1 MEMTKIVA
9 SLMLSTALLPMI
21 SSKAT
26 TTKDSATST
35 TERVQPVASSTSE
48 QMTTLKTNS
57 TSTSATAETAAST
70 APASAATATSTA
82 TTSAESTSTSVTS
95 DAAAESV
102 GASQA
107 PVSAESAATTA
118 SAATE
123 TTSSAAA
130 SAAPTN
136 DTSSTVASMAPTND
150 TSSTVASTAPT
161 NDTSSTAASTAPVS
175 DASSATVST
184 APAKDTGSTAASTA
198 SANDATSAVAST
210 APTKNTTSAA
220 ASTAPTGDTSSTAS
234 VDVTSTAPVKTPTS
248 VAGTP
253 ALQPTSTIQNSVGKA
268 VSAPQQLKPVMES
281 AQTTNAINYYMVRT
295 TSGATRIVS
304 EQEFLNAIKAGAIE
318 TWRKYRVLPSVTAAQ
333 AILESGWGKSQL
345 AQSGYNL
352 FGIKGSYNGQSV
364 YFKTNEW
371 NGSQYITVT
380 AAFRKYPSWAASLE
394 DHGAFLV
401 ENSRYAN
408 LLGLTDYR
416 RVATLMQQDGYA
428 TSPTYASSLINLI
441 QQYGLQAWDQEA
453 LSGQPS
459 DYHVTA
465 ESGRYKFTKPT
476 SIHVAADKNSAVVG
490 TYESGQTV
498 YYNAKVQVGGQT
510 WLQYLAYSGG
520 LHYVLINEVATTAPA
535 PSTPAPTTPADGL
548 PNSGTFK
555 FSRETNIRNGA
566 SKSAGIVGT
575 YGAGQ
580 TVRYNGK
587 VQAGGL
593 TWLRYVAYSGA
604 THYVAVS
611 GDFVAAAPKPQVQKV
626 SGAYRF
632 TRTTAIKTAA
642 NSGAQTVGTYGA
654 GETVYYNAKVTV
666 GNQTWLRY
674 KSYSGATHYVL
685 VSDVAATNNVAKPQV
700 TATKGAYRFTKPT
713 AIKAAADRNAR
724 TVGTYYT
731 GNTVYYNAK
740 VTVNG
745 QTWLRYQSYSG
756 ATHYVEIDGGAPT
769 ATTTSPVTA
778 TRGSFR
784 FSTTTNIRTAPST
797 HAARVGEYYPG
808 DVVYYD
814 GKVRAEG
821 YTWLRYL
828 SRSGAVHYV
837 AAIR

>member
-57 TSTSATAETAAST
+57 TSAAASVG
-70 APASAATATSTA
+70 AVSATSTA
-82 TTSAESTSTSVTS
+82 PTSAESTSTSATS
-95 DAAAESV
+95 AVAADSV
-102 GASQA
+102 GATQA
-107 PVSAESAATTA
+107 PVSAESVAPTVSAAPVTSTTA
-118 SAATE
+118 STAPAATE
-123 TTSSAAA
+123 TTSS
-130 SAAPTN
+130 
-136 DTSSTVASMAPTND
+136 V
-150 TSSTVASTAPT
+150 VASTAPAKDISSAAAST
-161 NDTSSTAASTAPVS
+161 APAKDASSTAASTAP
-175 DASSATVST
+175 
-184 APAKDTGSTAASTA
+184 
-198 SANDATSAVAST
+198 ANA
-210 APTKNTTSAA
+210 
-220 ASTAPTGDTSSTAS
+220 
-234 VDVTSTAPVKTPTS
+234 TSTAPVKTPTS

-253 ALQPTSTIQNSVGKA
+253 APKPASTIQNSVGKA
-268 VSAPQQLKPVMES
+268 VSSTQQLKPVMES
-281 AQTTNAINYYMVRT
+281 AQTTNAVNYYMVRT
-295 TSGATRIVS
+295 TTGATRVVS

-345 AQSGYNL
+345 AQSGHNL

-465 ESGRYKFTKPT
+465 ENGRYKFTKPT

-520 LHYVLINEVATTAPA
+520 LHYVLINEVATPA
-535 PSTPAPTTPADGL
+535 PSKPAPAPTTPADGL

-611 GDFVAAAPKPQVQKV
+611 GDFVAAAPKPQIQKV

-632 TRTTAIKTAA
+632 NRTTAIKTAA

-674 KSYSGATHYVL
+674 KAYSGATHYVL
-685 VSDVAATNNVAKPQV
+685 VSDVASTNNVAKPHV

>member
-57 TSTSATAETAAST
+57 TSAAASVG
-70 APASAATATSTA
+70 AVSATSTA
-82 TTSAESTSTSVTS
+82 PTSAESTSTSATS
-95 DAAAESV
+95 AVAADSV
-102 GASQA
+102 GATQA
-107 PVSAESAATTA
+107 PVSAESVAPTVSAAPVTSTTA
-118 SAATE
+118 STAPAATE
-123 TTSSAAA
+123 TTSS
-130 SAAPTN
+130 
-136 DTSSTVASMAPTND
+136 V
-150 TSSTVASTAPT
+150 VASTAPAKDISSAAAST
-161 NDTSSTAASTAPVS
+161 APAKDDGSTAASTAPAKDASSTAASTTPAKDVSSTAVSTAPAKDASSAAASTAPAKDASSTAASTAP
-175 DASSATVST
+175 
-184 APAKDTGSTAASTA
+184 
-198 SANDATSAVAST
+198 ANA
-210 APTKNTTSAA
+210 
-220 ASTAPTGDTSSTAS
+220 
-234 VDVTSTAPVKTPTS
+234 TSTAPVKTPTS

-253 ALQPTSTIQNSVGKA
+253 APKPASTIQNSVGKA
-268 VSAPQQLKPVMES
+268 VSSTQQLKPVMES
-281 AQTTNAINYYMVRT
+281 AQTTNAVNYYMVRT
-295 TSGATRIVS
+295 TTGATRVVS

-345 AQSGYNL
+345 AQSGHNL

-465 ESGRYKFTKPT
+465 ENGRYKFTKPT

-520 LHYVLINEVATTAPA
+520 LHYVLINEVATPA
-535 PSTPAPTTPADGL
+535 PSKPAPAPTTPADGL

-611 GDFVAAAPKPQVQKV
+611 GDFVAAAPKPQIQKV

-632 TRTTAIKTAA
+632 NRTTAIKTAA

-674 KSYSGATHYVL
+674 KAYSGATHYVL
-685 VSDVAATNNVAKPQV
+685 VSDVASTNNVAKPHV